1 MKDNILHVIWVEDNT
16 TIYEDVSL
24 LADSYNIQLH
34 PFENWSEAKNQLCS
48 SYNKWDAIIL
58 DAKCKLDKDSSDNAY
73 RFLPQVFSEMST
85 LRERYHHL
93 IPWFVLSGGG
103 AEITQLNDMINGD
116 RLAWDSDW
124 NKTSYYC
131 KGKDEATLFERI
143 GSIAKKSERYQIKT
157 CLYPDVF
164 KAIEDTNL
172 NEEVEGIMLNLLM
185 PIHFGN
191 IGNEIY
197 NKEFIN
203 VRKVIEYVYRSMINQ
218 GLLPVELKSNKA
230 GKEVV
235 NLSWCTKLLQY
246 KVLNEAT
253 LKVNYSFK
261 VYTKIMAQIVRD
273 ILNFTN
279 SFAHS
284 QCEDNDPYDEYNSYH
299 HIKEVDGS
307 PYYLRMIA
315 MGLCDFLIWYGK
327 FYKEHNCYENNIE
340 LWEVIR

>member
-1 MKDNILHVIWVEDNT
+1 MKNNILHVIWVEDNT

-34 PFENWSEAKNQLCS
+34 PFDNWDEAKNQLCS

-58 DAKCKLDKDSSDNAY
+58 DAKCKLDKDSADNAY

-143 GSIAKKSERYQIKT
+143 GSIAKKSEIYQIKT

-191 IGNEIY
+191 VSNELY
-197 NKEFIN
+197 NKEFISA
-203 VRKVIEYVYRSMINQ
+203 R
-218 GLLPVELKSNKA
+218 
-230 GKEVV
+230 
-235 NLSWCTKLLQY
+235 
-246 KVLNEAT
+246 
-253 LKVNYSFK
+253 
-261 VYTKIMAQIVRD
+261 
-273 ILNFTN
+273 
-279 SFAHS
+279 
-284 QCEDNDPYDEYNSYH
+284 
-299 HIKEVDGS
+299 
-307 PYYLRMIA
+307 
-315 MGLCDFLIWYGK
+315 
-327 FYKEHNCYENNIE
+327 
-340 LWEVIR
+340 